1 MRAKLASGERLLIW
15 TASSKKDLLAMPRPV
30 VREIG
35 MALGTAQRGSK
46 APSAKP
52 WKGEGSGVMEIVSDF
67 DSDIFRAVY
76 TVTFKEAIYVL
87 HCFQKKSPRGRKT
100 AKTDVDLIGA
110 RLKAAREEHK
120 QRYGKEQRRY
130 GKEEK

>member
-35 MALGTAQRGSK
+35 MALGAAQRGSK

-52 WKGEGSGVMEIVSDF
+52 WKGEGLGVMEIVCDF
-67 DSDIFRAVY
+67 DSDTFRAVY

-120 QRYGKEQRRY
+120 QRYGKEQKRY

>member
-1 MRAKLASGERLLIW
+1 MRARLVPGERLVIW
-15 TASSKKDLLAMPRPV
+15 TGSSKKDLLAMPRPV

-35 MALGTAQRGSK
+35 MALGVAQRGNK
-46 APSAKP
+46 PPSAKP
-52 WKGEGSGVMEIVSDF
+52 WKGEGPGVMEIVSDF
-67 DSDIFRAVY
+67 DSDTFRAVY

-100 AKTDVDLIGA
+100 AKTDVDLIAA

-120 QRYGKEQRRY
+120 QRYGKE
-130 GKEEK
+130 EK

>member
-1 MRAKLASGERLLIW
+1 LDGILEE
-15 TASSKKDLLAMPRPV
+15 DLLAMPRPV
-30 VREIG
+30 IREIG
-35 MALGTAQRGSK
+35 MALGTAQQGGK

-52 WKGEGSGVMEIVSDF
+52 WKSLGPGVMEIVSDF
-67 DSDIFRAVY
+67 DSNTFRAVY

-100 AKTDVDLIGA
+100 AKTDIDLIEV
-110 RLKAAREEHK
+110 RLKAAREEH
-120 QRYGKEQRRY
+120 EQLY